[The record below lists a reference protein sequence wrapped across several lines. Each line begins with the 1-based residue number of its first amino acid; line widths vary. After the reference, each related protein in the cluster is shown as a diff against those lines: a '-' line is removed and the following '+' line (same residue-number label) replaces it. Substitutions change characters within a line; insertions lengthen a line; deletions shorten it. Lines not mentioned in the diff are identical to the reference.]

1 MKKLLIILFLLLF
14 CILFFFILFVSVIFT
29 KKNKN
34 TNIKTFVLNKK
45 NKKIIFFD
53 HENFKKIETLD
64 LEKFLN
70 FYGRNINLIEWINKK
85 LKKNEILK
93 IKIFKKNIEK
103 IFVFKVFNVEKEYI
117 YFDCYSFSYL
127 ITKIN
132 KKGISLNNF
141 ISNYNFSGFV
151 FNFYFKDKD
160 QFNNK
165 IDIIVFLKLK
175 EIILSFFRK
184 RCFFEKNNELIIFYF
199 KNKSYE
205 KIKIL
210 VEKVINLMYCFLKIE
225 GYKNISIAVG
235 IVDSKKFKTIEKLVN
250 KAEKLALKALRL
262 EKKIEIYDD
271 SNIVNYDD
279 YIFVEK
285 NMFQLFWCFDF
296 VFDVVDENKIG
307 LLFYIKSN
315 NKNLEKKVNTLLNF
329 SIRNNKKNKILKII
343 FKKLIKLINFKDNF
357 LLFCDYYP
365 NLIDFC
371 SLDENNNFVFCFNKK
386 DIDFYIDNKNLFLL
400 EEAINKIKTKN
411 NLVCFKLDLTI
422 ENLSILSLNKLISKF
437 DYFILDLNRLKSSWY
452 KDFKNIVELLLS
464 YKKPIIVNCHGSW
477 HVIKFVV
484 SSGIR
489 FIINPSLNNKENVKI
504 RKIIENI
511 DN

>member
-1 MKKLLIILFLLLF
+1 MKKLLIILFLL
-14 CILFFFILFVSVIFT
+14 FFILFFLFYLYLLFLQ
-29 KKNKN
+29 KRNRN

-45 NKKIIFFD
+45 NKKIVFFN
-53 HENFKKIETLD
+53 HENFKKIKTLD

-70 FYGRNINLIEWINKK
+70 FYEKNVDLIKWINEK
-85 LKKNEILK
+85 LKKNDILK
-93 IKIFKKNIEK
+93 IKISKRKIEK

-117 YFDCYSFSYL
+117 YFDCYSFHYL

-151 FNFYFKDKD
+151 FNFYIKD
-160 QFNNK
+160 QLNKK
-165 IDIIVFLKLK
+165 IDIIVFLKIK

-199 KNKSYE
+199 KNKSYK

-210 VEKVINLMYCFLKIE
+210 TEKIINLMYCFLKIE
-225 GYKNISIAVG
+225 GYKNISITVG
-235 IVDSKKFKTIEKLVN
+235 VVDNKKFKTIEKLVN

-262 EKKIEIYDD
+262 EKKIEIYD

-285 NMFQLFWCFDF
+285 NVSQLFWHFDF
-296 VFDVVDENKIG
+296 VFDVIDENKIG
-307 LLFYIKSN
+307 FLFYIKSN
-315 NKNLEKKVNTLLNF
+315 KNLEEKINTLLDF
-329 SIRNNKKNKILKII
+329 SIKNNKKNKILKII
-343 FKKLIKLINFKDNF
+343 FKKLIKLINFKNNF

-365 NLIDFC
+365 DLFDFC
-371 SLDENNNFVFCFNKK
+371 SLDENNNLVFCFNKK
-386 DIDFYIDNKNLFLL
+386 DIDFYIDNKNLSLL
-400 EEAINKIKTKN
+400 EEIINKIKTKN
-411 NLVCFKLDLTI
+411 NLVCFKLNLIT
-422 ENLSILSLNKLISKF
+422 ENLSILSLNKLVSKF
-437 DYFILDLNRLKSSWY
+437 DYFIIDLNKLKSSWY

-464 YKKPIIVNCHGSW
+464 YKKPIIVNCNGNW
-477 HVIKFVV
+477 RMVKFVV

-504 RKIIENI
+504 RKIVENI
-511 DN
+511 NN